1 MWRAPNQVSGGGLTT
16 REDGLTHPRSYIE
29 VDSIDDTLSKV
40 VENGGRVVM
49 AKAPI
54 SDTSWYAAFE
64 DSEGNQMGL
73 YEGVTETD

>member
-1 MWRAPNQVSGGGLTT
+1 
-16 REDGLTHPRSYIE
+16 
-29 VDSIDDTLSKV
+29 
-40 VENGGRVVM
+40 M